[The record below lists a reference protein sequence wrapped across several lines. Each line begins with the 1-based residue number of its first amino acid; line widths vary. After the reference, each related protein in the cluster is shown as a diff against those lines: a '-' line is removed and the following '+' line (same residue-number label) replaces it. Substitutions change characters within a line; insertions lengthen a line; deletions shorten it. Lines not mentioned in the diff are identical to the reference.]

1 VLNFEREVVMTL
13 VGRGAD
19 TETTAAIEA
28 YVDTTLRSMPE
39 HLRAGV
45 AAESMMLGALHRAHA
60 AFRPRTADLGA
71 RLEHWKNSR
80 IDLIR
85 QYVRLFESL
94 VLFASHELAPDP
106 AA

>member
-1 VLNFEREVVMTL
+1 VLKFERHVVTTL
-13 VGRGAD
+13 VGPGAD
-19 TETTAAIEA
+19 SETTSAIEA
-28 YVDTTLRSMPE
+28 YVDRTLRSMPE

-45 AAESMMLGALHRAHA
+45 AAESMMLSALHRAHT
-60 AFRPRTADLGA
+60 AFTPRTVDLGV

-94 VLFASHELAPDP
+94 VLFASHELAPDHT
-106 AA
+106 A